1 MRLEITSM
9 IQIEVSNN
17 DSPYSS
23 YPAVIAFN
31 LKLVISAIEIDLRSY
46 FLEITYIVQDLH
58 LKNQICQWLKFDASG
73 LTFVNFEH
81 AIAGWVSALMLLSYF
96 LLLLILL

>member
-31 LKLVISAIEIDLRSY
+31 LKLLISAIEIDLSSY

-58 LKNQICQWLKFDASG
+58 LKNQIYQWLKFDASG

>member
-31 LKLVISAIEIDLRSY
+31 LKLLISAIEIDLRSY
-46 FLEITYIVQDLH
+46 FLE
-58 LKNQICQWLKFDASG
+58 F
-73 LTFVNFEH
+73 TFEKPDISV
-81 AIAGWVSALMLLSYF
+81 A
-96 LLLLILL
+96 